1 MTISIERIMKQYGNN
16 RVVDDVSLEVDDGE
30 LVVLLGSSGSGKS
43 TILRMVA
50 GLVTPD
56 QGRILLNGTDITRL
70 PPQQRGFGFVFQNYS
85 IFPYMTVAENIEF
98 GLKIRKT
105 PASERR
111 KRGERLLE
119 MVGLSGMGERYGGQL
134 SGGQL
139 QRVALARSLAYA
151 PKVLLLD
158 EPFGALDAKTRIQ
171 LRQSVKKIVKD
182 IGVTTLMVTHDQ
194 EEAFEMADRIAV
206 VNRGRIDQFGFSSDV
221 YYSPS
226 TRFTAGF
233 VGDINFIEGRVT
245 RTGPDM
251 CQIELPGG
259 NIVRRRGLHPFEP
272 GRRVLYGI
280 RPEQM
285 RVSLLDPKDHEN
297 GIQGVIEK
305 SLFLGDITQYHIR
318 LTDDR
323 RLDVRVLNYLFIDGM
338 AMPYELN
345 EHVWLIWSQG
355 SGIILDHEEEI
366 TRGP

>member
-1 MTISIERIMKQYGNN
+1 MTVSIERISKLYGEH
-16 RVVDDVSLEVDDGE
+16 RVVDGVSLEVCDGE

-50 GLVTPD
+50 GLITPD
-56 QGRILLNGTDITRL
+56 QGRILLDGTDITRL
-70 PPQQRGFGFVFQNYS
+70 SPQQRGFGFVFQNYS

-98 GLKIRKT
+98 GLKIRKAPVT
-105 PASERR
+105 ERR
-111 KRGERLLE
+111 ERRERLLE
-119 MVGLSGMGERYGGQL
+119 LVGLTGLGERYAGQL

-139 QRVALARSLAYA
+139 QRVALARSLAYD

-158 EPFGALDAKTRIQ
+158 EPFGALDAKTRMQ
-171 LRQSVKKIVKD
+171 LRQSVKKIVKE

-194 EEAFEMADRIAV
+194 EEAFELADRIAV
-206 VNRGRIDQFGFSSDV
+206 MNKGRIEQFALSSDV

-226 TRFTAGF
+226 THFTAGF
-233 VGDINFIEGRVT
+233 VGDINFIEGCVRAS
-245 RTGPDM
+245 RKEE
-251 CQIELPGG
+251 CEIELPGG
-259 NIVRRRGLHPFEP
+259 NLVCRRGFYPFEP

-297 GIQGVIEK
+297 GIQGIIEK
-305 SLFLGDITQYHIR
+305 SLFLGDSTQYCIR
-318 LTDDR
+318 LKDDR

-345 EHVWLIWSQG
+345 EQVWLIWSRG
-355 SGIILDHEEEI
+355 SGIILDHE
-366 TRGP
+366 GASAG